1 MSKGL
6 SVKIGFSIPQYAK
19 LASDAGQTARFA
31 RELEAA
37 GAASLWVG
45 DRLLAAVDPQIGY
58 GGRMDTIPA
67 EFNSVL
73 DPFTLLG
80 VAAGVT
86 ERVQLGA
93 HVLVAAWYPPV
104 MLARAL
110 TTIDVVSNGRLLPG
124 LGIGWS
130 PEEYKAVGLEFR
142 QRGRR
147 LDETLDALE
156 AIWTTDPAEYH
167 GTLVDVPRH
176 HSSLKPVQRPRPPI
190 YLASFVEAALRRVGR
205 RGDGWL
211 PVLRPGQVDIGA
223 LRTQQALVEKAAV
236 EAGRDP
242 KAIDALVRVNVAKTD
257 APQAV
262 ADDIKRVADAV
273 GIQHFFIDQMYITD
287 TVDQAIAS
295 ATAFLD
301 LIG

>member
-1 MSKGL
+1 MKL
-6 SVKIGFSIPQYAK
+6 GFSIPQYAR
-19 LASDAGQTARFA
+19 LAADAGQTARFA

-45 DRLLAAVDPQIGY
+45 DRLFAAVDPKIGY
-58 GGRMDTIPA
+58 GGMMDTIPA

-80 VAAGVT
+80 VAAGAT
-86 ERVQLGA
+86 ERVKLGA
-93 HVLVAAWYPPV
+93 HVLVATWYPPV
-104 MLARAL
+104 VLARAL

-130 PEEYKAVGLEFR
+130 PEEYEAVGLEFR
-142 QRGRR
+142 QRGKR
-147 LDETLDALE
+147 LEETLDALE

-190 YLASFVEAALRRVGR
+190 YLASFSEAALRRAGR

-211 PVLRPGQVDIGA
+211 PILTPGQIDIDA
-223 LRTQQALVEKAAV
+223 LRAQHALVEEAAL

-242 KAIDALVRVNVAKTD
+242 KTIDALVRVNVARGD
-257 APQAV
+257 ATQAV
-262 ADDIKRVADAV
+262 IDDIKRVADAL
-273 GIQHFFIDQMYITD
+273 GFEHFFIEQMYADD
-287 TVDQAIAS
+287 TVDQAITS
-295 ATAFLD
+295 AVAFLD
-301 LIG
+301 RARR

>member
-1 MSKGL
+1 MKL
-6 SVKIGFSIPQYAK
+6 GFSIPQYAR
-19 LASDAGQTARFA
+19 LAADAGQTARFA

-45 DRLLAAVDPQIGY
+45 DRLFAAVDPKIGY
-58 GGRMDTIPA
+58 GGMMDTIPA

-80 VAAGVT
+80 VAAGAT
-86 ERVQLGA
+86 ERVKLGA
-93 HVLVAAWYPPV
+93 HVLVATWYPPV
-104 MLARAL
+104 VLARAL

-130 PEEYKAVGLEFR
+130 PEEYEAVGLEFR
-142 QRGRR
+142 QRGKR
-147 LDETLDALE
+147 LEETLDALE

-176 HSSLKPVQRPRPPI
+176 HSNLKPVQRPRPPI
-190 YLASFVEAALRRVGR
+190 YLASFSEAALRRVGR

-211 PVLRPGQVDIGA
+211 PILMPGQIDMDA
-223 LRTQQALVEKAAV
+223 LRAQHALVGEAAL

-242 KAIDALVRVNVAKTD
+242 KTIDALVRVNVARGD

-262 ADDIKRVADAV
+262 IDDINRVADAF
-273 GIQHFFIDQMYITD
+273 GFEHFFIEQMYADD
-287 TVDQAIAS
+287 TVDQAITS
-295 ATAFLD
+295 AVAFLD
-301 LIG
+301 RARR

>member
-1 MSKGL
+1 MKL
-6 SVKIGFSIPQYAK
+6 GFSIPQYAR
-19 LASDAGQTARFA
+19 LAADAGQTARFA

-45 DRLLAAVDPQIGY
+45 DRLFAAVDPKIGY
-58 GGRMDTIPA
+58 GGMMDTIPA

-80 VAAGVT
+80 VAAGAT
-86 ERVQLGA
+86 ERVKLGA
-93 HVLVAAWYPPV
+93 HVLVATWYPPV
-104 MLARAL
+104 VLARAL

-130 PEEYKAVGLEFR
+130 PEEYEAVGLEFR
-142 QRGRR
+142 QRGKR
-147 LDETLDALE
+147 LEETLDALE

-190 YLASFVEAALRRVGR
+190 YLASFSEAALRRVGR

-211 PVLRPGQVDIGA
+211 PILTPGQIDIDA
-223 LRTQQALVEKAAV
+223 LRAQHALVEEAAL

-242 KAIDALVRVNVAKTD
+242 KTIDALVRVNVARGD

-262 ADDIKRVADAV
+262 IDDIKRVADAL
-273 GIQHFFIDQMYITD
+273 GFEHFFIEQMYADD
-287 TVDQAIAS
+287 TVDQAITS
-295 ATAFLD
+295 AVAFLD
-301 LIG
+301 RARR

>member
-1 MSKGL
+1 MKL
-6 SVKIGFSIPQYAK
+6 GFSIPQYAR
-19 LASDAGQTARFA
+19 LAADAGQTARFA

-45 DRLLAAVDPQIGY
+45 DRLFAAVDPKIGY
-58 GGRMDTIPA
+58 GGMMDTIPA

-80 VAAGVT
+80 VAAGAT
-86 ERVQLGA
+86 ERVKLGA
-93 HVLVAAWYPPV
+93 HVLVATWYPPV
-104 MLARAL
+104 VLARAL

-130 PEEYKAVGLEFR
+130 PEEYEAVGLEFR
-142 QRGRR
+142 QRGKR
-147 LDETLDALE
+147 LEETLDALE

-190 YLASFVEAALRRVGR
+190 YLASFSEAALRRAGR

-211 PVLRPGQVDIGA
+211 PILTPGQIDIDA
-223 LRTQQALVEKAAV
+223 LRAQHALVEEAAL

-242 KAIDALVRVNVAKTD
+242 KTIDALVRVNVARGD

-262 ADDIKRVADAV
+262 IDDIKRVADAL
-273 GIQHFFIDQMYITD
+273 GFEHFFIEQMYADD
-287 TVDQAIAS
+287 TVDQAITS
-295 ATAFLD
+295 AVAFLD
-301 LIG
+301 RARR